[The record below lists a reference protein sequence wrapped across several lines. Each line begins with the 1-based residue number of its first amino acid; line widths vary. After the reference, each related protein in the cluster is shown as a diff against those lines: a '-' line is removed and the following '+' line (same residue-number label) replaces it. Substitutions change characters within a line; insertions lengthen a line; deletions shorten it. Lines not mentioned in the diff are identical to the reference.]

1 MTLLNDTEKVAFLIS
16 ILDHHI
22 KKLPSEDTFA
32 NYLES
37 IRFFLSTNDSIN
49 QKAAISNS
57 ELFIDNLAYHLSN
70 QITAKRAV
78 GTLIASLNKVG
89 YLEAMD
95 AAAIILE
102 FEQLLEQLSLEE
114 AENICKERW
123 ETQEQ

>member
-1 MTLLNDTEKVAFLIS
+1 MTLLDDTEKVTFLIS
-16 ILDHHI
+16 SLDRHI
-22 KKLPSEDTFA
+22 KNLPSKNAFA

-37 IRFFLSTNDSIN
+37 IRIFLSTNDSIN

-57 ELFIDNLAYHLSN
+57 ELFVDNLTYQLCN

>member
-1 MTLLNDTEKVAFLIS
+1 MTLLDDTEKVAFLIS
-16 ILDHHI
+16 TLNRHI
-22 KKLPSEDTFA
+22 KKLPSENAFA

-37 IRFFLSTNDSIN
+37 IQIFLSTNDSIN

-57 ELFIDNLAYHLSN
+57 ELFIDNLTYQVDN

-89 YLEAMD
+89 YLDAMD

-123 ETQEQ
+123 ET

>member
-1 MTLLNDTEKVAFLIS
+1 LIRTLDR
-16 ILDHHI
+16 HI
-22 KKLPSEDTFA
+22 KQLHSKDTFA

-37 IRFFLSTNDSIN
+37 IRIFLSTKESIN

-57 ELFIDNLAYHLSN
+57 ELFIDNLAYHLSDR
-70 QITAKRAV
+70 ITVKRAV

-102 FEQLLEQLSLEE
+102 FEQLLGQLPLEE
-114 AENICKERW
+114 AENIYKERW